1 LVQLF
6 IQALAFTKLWKR
18 SKHNIFKLYQL
29 IKMKIKRL
37 GASKTLLA
45 LPSGSEIFYSYET
58 PVAYQTHT
66 GELFKTE
73 EYYSRTTSKHI
84 TQYLN
89 GRKAETVSQS
99 FINQLVGV

>member
-1 LVQLF
+1 
-6 IQALAFTKLWKR
+6 
-18 SKHNIFKLYQL
+18 
-29 IKMKIKRL
+29 MKIKRL

-45 LPSGSEIFYSYET
+45 LPSGSEVFYSF
-58 PVAYQTHT
+58 QMHT

-89 GRKAETVSQS
+89 GREAETVPQS

>member
-1 LVQLF
+1 
-6 IQALAFTKLWKR
+6 
-18 SKHNIFKLYQL
+18 
-29 IKMKIKRL
+29 MKIKRL
-37 GASKTLLA
+37 GANKTLLA
-45 LPSGSEIFYSYET
+45 LPSGSEAFYSYDT
-58 PVAYQTHT
+58 PVAYQMHS

-89 GRKAETVSQS
+89 GREAETVPQS

>member
-1 LVQLF
+1 
-6 IQALAFTKLWKR
+6 
-18 SKHNIFKLYQL
+18 
-29 IKMKIKRL
+29 MKIKRL

-58 PVAYQTHT
+58 PVAYQMHS

-73 EYYSRTTSKHI
+73 EYYSRTTFKHI

-89 GRKAETVSQS
+89 GREAETVPQS

>member
-1 LVQLF
+1 MQ
-6 IQALAFTKLWKR
+6 
-18 SKHNIFKLYQL
+18 
-29 IKMKIKRL
+29 IKRL
-37 GASKTLLA
+37 GTSKTLLV
-45 LPSGSEIFYSYET
+45 LPSGAEAFFSYET
-58 PVAYQTHT
+58 PVAFQMQS

-89 GRKAETVSQS
+89 GREAESVPQS

>member
-1 LVQLF
+1 MLF
-6 IQALAFTKLWKR
+6 TR
-18 SKHNIFKLYQL
+18 SKQTTCKLYL
-29 IKMKIKRL
+29 FIKMKIKRL

-89 GRKAETVSQS
+89 GREAETVPQS